1 MQITIKPY
9 NKQKLSNNRKE
20 SMVIVGQKAPEFTL
34 RDQNDMPVSLNSF
47 KGKKVLVYFY
57 PRAST
62 PGCTVQACA
71 LRDVKS
77 EFDSLN
83 VVILGLSP
91 DTPKKLTNF
100 TNKQE
105 LNFTLLAD
113 EEHAICEAYG
123 VWQLKKFMG
132 KEFMGVVRTS
142 FLIDENG
149 NLEHIFNKFKTKD
162 HHEVVLTYLRNK

>member
-1 MQITIKPY
+1 MLEI
-9 NKQKLSNNRKE
+9 
-20 SMVIVGQKAPEFTL
+20 GQPAPQFTL
-34 RDQNDMPVSLNSF
+34 QDQNGTTTELDSF

-62 PGCTVQACA
+62 PGCTIQACA
-71 LRDVKS
+71 LRDTKA
-77 EFDSLN
+77 ELDALN
-83 VVILGLSP
+83 VVVLGISP

-100 TNKQE
+100 INKQE

-113 EEHAICEAYG
+113 EDHATCEAYN

-132 KEFMGVVRTS
+132 RENMGVVRTS

-162 HHEVVLTYLRNK
+162 HHEVVLSYLQK

>member
-1 MQITIKPY
+1 MLEVGKP
-9 NKQKLSNNRKE
+9 
-20 SMVIVGQKAPEFTL
+20 APKFTL
-34 RDQNDMPVSLNSF
+34 QDQNGSPISLDSF
-47 KGKKVLVYFY
+47 AGKKVLIYFY

-71 LRDVKS
+71 LRDTKA
-77 EFDSLN
+77 ELDALN
-83 VVILGLSP
+83 VVILGISA

-100 TNKQE
+100 VNKQE

-113 EEHAICEAYG
+113 EDHATCEAYN

-132 KEFMGVVRTS
+132 RENMGIVRTS

-162 HHEVVLTYLRNK
+162 HHEVVLDYLQK

>member
-1 MQITIKPY
+1 M
-9 NKQKLSNNRKE
+9 LKE
-20 SMVIVGQKAPEFTL
+20 GQKAPDFTL
-34 RDQNDMPVSLNSF
+34 QDQNDESVSLASF

-71 LRDVKS
+71 LRDSKS
-77 EFDSLN
+77 ELDKLN
-83 VVILGLSP
+83 VVVLGISP

-100 TNKQE
+100 TNKQD

-113 EEHAICEAYG
+113 EEHVVCEAYG

-132 KEFMGVVRTS
+132 RESMGVVRTS
-142 FLIDENG
+142 FLVNENG
-149 NLEHIFNKFKTKD
+149 EIEHIFNKFKTKD
-162 HHEVVLTYLRNK
+162 HHEVVLNYLKK

>member
-1 MQITIKPY
+1 MTKLTI
-9 NKQKLSNNRKE
+9 
-20 SMVIVGQKAPEFTL
+20 GAPAPLFTL
-34 RDQNDMPVSLNSF
+34 ADQQENQVSLADF

-71 LRDVKS
+71 LRDSKA
-77 EFDSLN
+77 ELADHN
-83 VVILGLSP
+83 VVVLGISP

-113 EEHAICEAYG
+113 EDHSVCEAYD

-132 KEFMGVVRTS
+132 RENMGVVRTS
-142 FLIDENG
+142 FLIDEQG

-162 HHEVVLTYLRNK
+162 HHQVVLDYLTAN

>member
-1 MQITIKPY
+1 MLEI
-9 NKQKLSNNRKE
+9 
-20 SMVIVGQKAPEFTL
+20 GQPAPKFTL
-34 RDQNDMPVSLNSF
+34 LDQNGDSVALDSF

-71 LRDVKS
+71 LRDTKS
-77 EFDSLN
+77 ELDALN
-83 VVILGLSP
+83 VVVLGISP

-100 TNKQE
+100 INKQE
-105 LNFTLLAD
+105 LNFTLLSD
-113 EEHAICEAYG
+113 EDHATCEAYN

-132 KEFMGVVRTS
+132 RENMGVVRTS

-149 NLEHIFNKFKTKD
+149 DLAHIFNKFKTKD
-162 HHEVVLTYLRNK
+162 HHEVVLDVLNNFAN

>member
-1 MQITIKPY
+1 M
-9 NKQKLSNNRKE
+9 LHE
-20 SMVIVGQKAPEFTL
+20 GQKAPDFTL
-34 RDQNDMPVSLNSF
+34 QDQNDESVSLASF

-71 LRDVKS
+71 LRDS
-77 EFDSLN
+77 RAELDELN
-83 VVILGLSP
+83 VVVLGISP

-100 TNKQE
+100 TNKQD

-113 EEHAICEAYG
+113 EDHAVCEAYG

-132 KEFMGVVRTS
+132 RENMGVVRTS
-142 FLIDENG
+142 FLINENG
-149 NLEHIFNKFKTKD
+149 EIEHVFNKFKTKD
-162 HHEVVLTYLRNK
+162 HHEVVLSYLNQ

>member
-1 MQITIKPY
+1 
-9 NKQKLSNNRKE
+9 
-20 SMVIVGQKAPEFTL
+20 MVEAGQKAPEFTL
-34 RDQNDMPVSLNSF
+34 QDQNDESVSLTDF

-71 LRDVKS
+71 LRDTKS
-77 EFDSLN
+77 ELDELN
-83 VVILGLSP
+83 VVILGISP

-113 EEHAICEAYG
+113 EDHAVCEAYG

-132 KEFMGVVRTS
+132 RENMGVVRTS
-142 FLIDENG
+142 FLVDENG
-149 NLEHIFNKFKTKD
+149 NIEHVFNKFKTKD
-162 HHEVVLTYLRNK
+162 HHEVVLAYLKN